1 MDDLPRLLAVARG
14 DAPPA
19 LVVGG
24 ARVFCCATREW
35 LDGDVAVAG
44 GRIAGVGRFDGGERI
59 DGRGRFLVPGFIDA
73 HMHVESSKLVPTEF
87 ARAVLPHGTTT
98 VIADPHEIANV
109 LGADGVRWM
118 LDATE
123 GLALRVLVMVPS
135 SVPAGPLES
144 PHGALELSQ
153 MEQLAR
159 HERVLG
165 LAEVMNVPG
174 VVAGD
179 PDVLAKLA
187 MPGITHI
194 DGHAPGLRGRALDAY
209 AAAGIRSDHEATTW
223 EEALEKRRRGLWV
236 LLRDADGAR
245 NLRDLLELV
254 RRYGPEGCAFCTD
267 DREPGTLLAE
277 GHVNAMC

>member
-44 GRIAGVGRFDGGERI
+44 GRIAGIGRFDGGERI

-73 HMHVESSKLVPTEF
+73 HMHVESSKLVPAEF

-123 GLALRVLVMVPS
+123 GLPLGVYVMAPS
-135 SVPAGPLES
+135 CVPASAFES
-144 PHGALELSQ
+144 PRRPFTTGD
-153 MEQLAR
+153 MES
-159 HERVLG
+159 
-165 LAEVMNVPG
+165 
-174 VVAGD
+174 
-179 PDVLAKLA
+179 
-187 MPGITHI
+187 I
-194 DGHAPGLRGRALDAY
+194 
-209 AAAGIRSDHEATTW
+209 
-223 EEALEKRRRGLWV
+223 
-236 LLRDADGAR
+236 
-245 NLRDLLELV
+245 
-254 RRYGPEGCAFCTD
+254 
-267 DREPGTLLAE
+267 
-277 GHVNAMC
+277 